1 MKMPTKEEL
10 IPVLDDAWKAHSEY
24 QGNYLEGVRDP
35 VWAGWYAGFVI
46 GRLGD
51 FTTPTRLT
59 RLLED
64 TETFEDWSGRAAAYI
79 LESLG

>member
-1 MKMPTKEEL
+1 MTIPTRDEL
-10 IPVLDDAWKAHSEY
+10 IAVLDDAWKAHSEY

-51 FTTPTRLT
+51 FTTPSRLT
-59 RLLED
+59 RLLEA
-64 TETFEDWSGRAAAYI
+64 TETFENWSQRAADHI
-79 LESLG
+79 LGSLG